1 LITLK
6 ISLDIIFHLLCSF
19 VLGVN
24 VYGKKWYL
32 SIRTTIMERGFRMVG
47 QAIYNSLVDEIFTIK
62 LSRQIEVDGRCRLDS
77 YV

>member
-1 LITLK
+1 
-6 ISLDIIFHLLCSF
+6 
-19 VLGVN
+19 
-24 VYGKKWYL
+24 
-32 SIRTTIMERGFRMVG
+32 MERGFRMVG